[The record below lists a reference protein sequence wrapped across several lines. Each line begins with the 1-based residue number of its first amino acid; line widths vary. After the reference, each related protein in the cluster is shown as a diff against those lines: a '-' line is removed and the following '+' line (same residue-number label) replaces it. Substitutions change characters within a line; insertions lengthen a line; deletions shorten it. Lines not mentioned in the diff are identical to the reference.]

1 MRGKR
6 GGRVTKSKHKTRK
19 ILVAETE
26 DPVLIKQRAG
36 SSFNAALPL
45 RRVKAAK
52 DGGGVRRWGQST
64 KTENCLNSSAQA
76 GRTRREGSTRGEV
89 KLEFSDDGAGP
100 TPLKSPCCL
109 KRTREENRRDD
120 KLQRVGPT
128 EEPHAASREGRRMRP
143 GLRDQE
149 S

>member
-36 SSFNAALPL
+36 FSFNAALPL

-64 KTENCLNSSAQA
+64 KT
-76 GRTRREGSTRGEV
+76 V
-89 KLEFSDDGAGP
+89 
-100 TPLKSPCCL
+100 
-109 KRTREENRRDD
+109 
-120 KLQRVGPT
+120 
-128 EEPHAASREGRRMRP
+128 
-143 GLRDQE
+143 
-149 S
+149 

>member
-1 MRGKR
+1 MGP
-6 GGRVTKSKHKTRK
+6 
-19 ILVAETE
+19 I
-26 DPVLIKQRAG
+26 
-36 SSFNAALPL
+36 N
-45 RRVKAAK
+45 
-52 DGGGVRRWGQST
+52 
-64 KTENCLNSSAQA
+64 ENCLNSSAQA

-89 KLEFSDDGAGP
+89 KLEFSDHGAGP